1 MKAVK
6 IKTAVVGKDSTKGL
20 QTPRFRLHSG
30 NTNPSELMVAHYGV
44 SPRFVNQQPDVEVTN
59 VYKVL
64 DILMNTLMST
74 MRNTKKINLDL
85 NHLQTYISSLLN

>member
-20 QTPRFRLHSG
+20 QKPRFRLYSG
-30 NTNPSELMVAHYGV
+30 EADASELMVAHYGV

-59 VYKVL
+59 VYKIV
-64 DILMNTLMST
+64 DILNECIDDYHE
-74 MRNTKKINLDL
+74 RHKED
-85 NHLQTYISSLLN
+85 